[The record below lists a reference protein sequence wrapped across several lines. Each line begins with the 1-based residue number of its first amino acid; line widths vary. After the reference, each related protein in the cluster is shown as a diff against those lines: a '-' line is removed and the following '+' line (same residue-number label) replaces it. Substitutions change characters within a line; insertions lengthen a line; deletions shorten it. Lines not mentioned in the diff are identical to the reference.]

1 MIKKQKNKLMPTRA
15 KIIAMAK
22 KTFAKNGY
30 ELASMHLIADQV
42 GINKSSLYY
51 FFKNKEDLFAT
62 VTLDVWQKLSDS
74 AISNMKRDNGKNG
87 RQICSRICQDF
98 ISISL
103 TAGISAIR
111 MEMPK
116 NSHPFF
122 KQVLKMI
129 YETHEQSLKFLKR
142 YNVKD
147 PRIAQTIIF
156 NNLHSYVIGAYMGKP
171 QPPVKQYCDY
181 LASLLIKPIN
191 N

>member
-1 MIKKQKNKLMPTRA
+1 MIKKSKNGKTQTRA

-22 KTFAKNGY
+22 KAFAKNGY

-74 AISNMKRDNGKNG
+74 AVSNMKRDTGKNG
-87 RQICSRICQDF
+87 RQIFSRICQDF
-98 ISISL
+98 ISVAL

-116 NSHPFF
+116 NRHPFF
-122 KQVLKMI
+122 KKVLKMVC
-129 YETHEQSLKFLKR
+129 ETHEQSLEFLKR

-147 PRIAQTIIF
+147 PHIAQAIIY
-156 NNLHSYVIGAYMGKP
+156 NNLHSYVIGVYMGKP

-181 LASLLIKPIN
+181 LASLIIKPIN